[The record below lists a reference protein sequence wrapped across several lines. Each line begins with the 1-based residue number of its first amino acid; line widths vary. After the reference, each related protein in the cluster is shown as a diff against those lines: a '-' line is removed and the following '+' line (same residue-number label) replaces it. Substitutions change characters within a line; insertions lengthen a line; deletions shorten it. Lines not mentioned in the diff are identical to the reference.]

1 MQQCQLSLEIDTT
14 NPLVP
19 LGIEVWVDETRILD
33 NANVTQPISV
43 AHVMDETEQSH
54 ELRIILKNK
63 LPEHTQIDDQGHIV
77 SDARL
82 VINNVM
88 FDQISL
94 GQILTDRA
102 VYQHNFNGQKDTVQ
116 EKFYGQMGCN
126 GTVSLQFSTPV
137 YVWLLENL

>member
-14 NPLVP
+14 NSLVP
-19 LGIEVWVDETRILD
+19 LGIEVWVDKIQILD
-33 NANVTQPISV
+33 NSHVTQLIPV

-63 LPEHTQIDDQGHIV
+63 LPEHTQIDDQGRIV

-82 VINNVM
+82 VISNVM
-88 FDQISL
+88 FDQIPL
-94 GQILTDRA
+94 GQILIDRA

-126 GTVSLQFSTPV
+126 GTVSLQFNTPV